1 MSRETQGRREHASMS
16 AGARFKHA
24 GALTWTA
31 AKWMLPLVW
40 RTDRRMSVLL
50 AVSVLFV
57 SMVPVALTVNVGL
70 LVDALDK
77 AADGDGTFES
87 AIVWLGLALTLMLV
101 AGIAAA
107 VQNYAQLCLTDALE
121 ISTSRLILKH
131 AASLD
136 LAFFEDGHG
145 QDVLQRA
152 GKKPGALC
160 LTFVMRFLK
169 IGSAVFQIVSL
180 LGILLWIEPVLTWLL
195 VVVALPFMFL
205 QTWVADARYS
215 ADRAKTRIR
224 RWGNYYRGRLT
235 TPKAVAS
242 SRLLGLSP
250 LLQER
255 FESAVEDALSA
266 MRKTYRVELFGRI
279 AVITGFLLAFAVA
292 VGVQGLKVMDEAMAI
307 GQFVAYWMAA
317 WRFKASLTTLVEQLS
332 GELQAGLA
340 VSNLMEFLEVEPGI
354 TREGDIVPSGCAG
367 AIELRDVT
375 FSYPNADRPAL
386 RNVSLSVAP
395 GEVIALVG
403 PNGAGKSTIAKL
415 IARLYEVESGEI
427 TLDGRDIRTLDAG
440 FLHSQLAFA
449 FQEAVR
455 FEATAAENLAFGDW
469 QRLVDDPEAIRA
481 VAERTGVA
489 DLIERFP
496 ESYDTML
503 GRVFGT
509 HELSGGQ
516 WRRLSIARALAKE
529 APIVI
534 MDEPT
539 ESLDVHT
546 EAALYAHVREIVRDR
561 TTFLISHRL
570 ATVNLADRVVY
581 VDEGAI
587 VESGT
592 HAELVARGGPY
603 ARLWHAYLEGTAEL
617 REAEEASK

>member
-1 MSRETQGRREHASMS
+1 
-16 AGARFKHA
+16 
-24 GALTWTA
+24 
-31 AKWMLPLVW
+31 
-40 RTDRRMSVLL
+40 
-50 AVSVLFV
+50 
-57 SMVPVALTVNVGL
+57 
-70 LVDALDK
+70 
-77 AADGDGTFES
+77 
-87 AIVWLGLALTLMLV
+87 
-101 AGIAAA
+101 
-107 VQNYAQLCLTDALE
+107 
-121 ISTSRLILKH
+121 
-131 AASLD
+131 
-136 LAFFEDGHG
+136 
-145 QDVLQRA
+145 
-152 GKKPGALC
+152 

-169 IGSAVFQIVSL
+169 IGSSAFQIVSL
-180 LGILLWIEPVLTWLL
+180 LGILLWIEPLLTWLL

-215 ADRAKTRIR
+215 ADRSKTRIR

-250 LLQER
+250 LLQDR
-255 FESAVEDALSA
+255 FELAVEEAIAA

-279 AVITGFLLAFAVA
+279 AVVTGFLLAFAIA
-292 VGVQGLKVMDEAMAI
+292 VGVQGLRVMEESMAI

-317 WRFKASLTTLVEQLS
+317 WRFRASLTTFVEQVS

-340 VSNLMEFLEVEPGI
+340 VSNLMEFLEVQAGI
-354 TREGDIVPSGCAG
+354 SRIGDHIPARCVG
-367 AIELRDVT
+367 AIELRNVT
-375 FSYPNADRPAL
+375 FRYPNAERAAL
-386 RNVSLSVAP
+386 KNVSLSVAP

-415 IARLYEVESGEI
+415 IARLYDIESGEI

-440 FLHSQLAFA
+440 YLHKQLAFA

-469 QRLVDDPEAIRA
+469 ERLVGDPEAIRA

-489 DLIERFP
+489 DLIEGFP
-496 ESYDTML
+496 EGYDTML

-516 WRRLSIARALAKE
+516 WRRLSIARALAKD
-529 APIVI
+529 ASVVI

-546 EAALYAHVREIVRDR
+546 EAALYAHVREIVRGR

-587 VESGT
+587 VETGT
-592 HAELVARGGPY
+592 HAELVAKGGPY
-603 ARLWHAYLEGTAEL
+603 ARLWKTYLAGTAEL
-617 REAEEASK
+617 RDSEEASK